1 MITVTHKAKFCLM
14 YGNKHVVAFDEH
26 DRPVASSERTDEP
39 SIVQTAIIEV
49 DGLRLYS
56 EPPKD
61 AAHAERINKAI
72 ERLTEALPPI
82 VP

>member
-1 MITVTHKAKFCLM
+1 MISITQRAKFFQSGCRSNQEQKPALD
-14 YGNKHVVAFDEH
+14 GRQD
-26 DRPVASSERTDEP
+26 
-39 SIVQTAIIEV
+39 IIQTAVIEV